1 MRKPVLAAVLLL
13 AFGLTGAHAEEARKL
28 SGPEIAALIS
38 GNTVEGAMAAT
49 GPYQEFYLPDGTI
62 RGSGYTGKW
71 SVVGDTLCFA
81 YDPAK
86 PADCWSAAVTPANE
100 IQWLKD
106 GKVDGTG
113 KAKPGNV
120 ANF

>member
-1 MRKPVLAAVLLL
+1 MLKPALAAALLL
-13 AFGLTGAHAEEARKL
+13 AGTAFAGAEEARKL
-28 SGPEIAALIS
+28 GGAEIAALIS
-38 GNTVEGAMAAT
+38 GNTVEGAMVAT

-71 SVVGDTLCFA
+71 SVVADTLCFA

-106 GKVDGTG
+106 GKIDGTG
-113 KAKPGNV
+113 KATPGNKG
-120 ANF
+120 NF